1 MSQLLNNRYRVLETI
16 ASGGF
21 GHTFLVEDIYLPSKR
36 RCVLKQLKPV
46 ASNSQDYQA
55 ARERFEREAAILEQ
69 LGAQNPQIPQL
80 YAYFSE
86 AGQFYLVQEWIPGKT
101 LAAKLESGQTFD
113 EAQVRQILI
122 SLLGVVEY
130 VHQNHVIHR
139 DIKPSNIILRDPDEL
154 PILIDFGA
162 VKEAINTVVNSGSNT
177 AVTMAVGTP
186 GYMPSEQA
194 AGRPTYTS
202 DLYSLGLTA
211 IFMLTGKKPYQL
223 ESDPRTGEILWRRSA
238 PNLHSHLSG
247 VIDKAIRYSPQ
258 ERFLSA
264 RHMGEAL
271 REDTNSASQTVIV
284 APNHSTPY
292 HTTSQNTQQTLAVN
306 SNAPQAIPQTRWLIL
321 LGAMGGVF
329 LLGAVVTARNL
340 FSRPIESESPPT
352 ISQTPETIRE
362 ESSPEIN
369 QDELCQ
375 GQNGDCVTSNPL
387 AEDPISLPETVA
399 ETPQKLPV
407 DTPPQ
412 LPSELKTANIPTPK
426 PSPVST
432 PSLPPVTPSPPATAN
447 PIPQNPPLEEKTPPE
462 ESAAIPSP
470 RSTVIKK
477 TSPESPTPVNPT
489 PAKNNLPGFAT
500 GTPQEVVQSSLGQ
513 PTKNSKGYWG
523 DTRALLYEDYIPNQ
537 VSLGYLFDRNSG
549 RLRQTEASFSQSV
562 ELETMSGFLQKMLGE
577 SREEVEQEL
586 AKVYQRQ
593 SNSYTYQFTN
603 PDGQALKGV
612 IERNQHDRIYIGV
625 WEADL
630 H

>member
-55 ARERFEREAAILEQ
+55 ARDRFEREAAILEQ
-69 LGAQNPQIPQL
+69 LGAQHPQIPQL

-101 LAAKLESGQTFD
+101 LAAKLESGETFD

-162 VKEAINTVVNSGSNT
+162 VKEAISTMVNSGSHT

-264 RHMGEAL
+264 RQMRESLGEN
-271 REDTNSASQTVIV
+271 TNSMSQTLVV
-284 APNHSTPY
+284 APHHSTSNN
-292 HTTSQNTQQTLAVN
+292 TTNQNTQHTLAVTP
-306 SNAPQAIPQTRWLIL
+306 SSPQPLPQKRWLIL

-329 LLGAVVTARNL
+329 LLGAVVMARNL
-340 FSRPIESESPPT
+340 FSRPRESPPT
-352 ISQTPETIRE
+352 ISQTPETTQE
-362 ESSPEIN
+362 KSSPEID
-369 QDELCQ
+369 QDNSCQ
-375 GQNGDCVTSNPL
+375 GQNDDCVTSNPL
-387 AEDPISLPETVA
+387 AEEPISTPAPVVEAPPPIPA
-399 ETPQKLPV
+399 EA
-407 DTPPQ
+407 PPQ
-412 LPSELKTANIPTPK
+412 LPSEVKPANTTPLQ
-426 PSPVST
+426 PSPIPI
-432 PSLPPVTPSPPATAN
+432 PSPSQVTPSPTATAN
-447 PIPQNPPLEEKTPPE
+447 PIPQSSPPEEKTLPE
-462 ESAAIPSP
+462 ESTTTPLP
-470 RSTVIKK
+470 LSTVTKK
-477 TSPESPTPVNPT
+477 TSPEPSTPVNPT
-489 PAKNNLPGFAT
+489 PQENNLPGFAT
-500 GTPQEVVQSSLGQ
+500 GTQQEVVQSSLGK

-562 ELETMSGFLQKMLGE
+562 ELETMSGFLQQMLGK
-577 SREEVEQEL
+577 SREDIEQEL

-593 SNSYTYQFTN
+593 SNSYTYQLTHPN
-603 PDGQALKGV
+603 GQALKGV
-612 IERNQHDRIYIGV
+612 IERNQQDRIYIGV